1 MSRPDT
7 ISLVDALA
15 FIYVGMSTA
24 DGEVD
29 TSEVQT
35 IAVKLSEWID
45 GDVDGAMDSI
55 KKAGEWRAS
64 TENWGEDVVLCC
76 NYVKSKFSEANLKA
90 LMQDLATIAG
100 ADGDIHEGEQAY
112 FNIMND
118 VFFGE

>member
-24 DGEVD
+24 DGEID
-29 TSEVQT
+29 KSEIGTIAQKTSEW
-35 IAVKLSEWID
+35 LD
-45 GDVDGAMDSI
+45 GDREGTLDAVS
-55 KKAGEWRAS
+55 KALDWRHS
-64 TENWGEDVVLCC
+64 TEDFGEDVVLCC
-76 NYVKSKFSEANLKA
+76 NFIKAKFSEANLKA

-100 ADGDIHEGEQAY
+100 ADGDIHEGEQEY

-118 VFFGE
+118 IFFGE